1 MSIEAARA
9 GFEASFEEADF
20 YNKQTQDEKHLKD
33 ILATINVKPGM
44 KILDLGCGS
53 GYLTF
58 PIAER
63 NENAYV
69 VGLDIV
75 TDTLERNTE
84 KAHKINIRNVEFI
97 SYDGITF
104 PFEDNS
110 FDSVIRFPKKKS
122 TAEGFEEVL
131 SRHEKSIIESYRLT
145 QTEDEIWITE

>member
-1 MSIEAARA
+1 MSIEATRA
-9 GFEASFEEADF
+9 GFEASFEEAVF
-20 YNKQTQDEKHLKD
+20 YNKQTQDENHLNK
-33 ILATINVKPGM
+33 ILKSISIKPGM

-58 PIAER
+58 PIAKR
-63 NENAYV
+63 NENTYV

-75 TDTLERNTE
+75 TDTLKRNTE
-84 KAHKINIRNVEFI
+84 KAQEANIKNVEFI

-145 QTEDEIWITE
+145 KTEDEIWITE